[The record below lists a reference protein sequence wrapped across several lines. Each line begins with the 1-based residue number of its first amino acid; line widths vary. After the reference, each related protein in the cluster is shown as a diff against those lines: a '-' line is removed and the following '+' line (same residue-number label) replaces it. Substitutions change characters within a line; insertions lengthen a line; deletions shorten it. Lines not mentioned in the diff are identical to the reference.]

1 MHTHTAIHAYTDA
14 HTETCIDR
22 CIHTDALAH
31 TRTQNDECVAKK
43 RGEEKTLKKFKRER
57 ERTTNTFNM
66 YRCGH
71 QPTVAGGIALKPGNK
86 AETENAQAAKMGTT
100 PGWPPWVR

>member
-22 CIHTDALAH
+22 CIHTDALTH
-31 TRTQNDECVAKK
+31 THTQNDECVGNK
-43 RGEEKTLKKFKRER
+43 RGKEKTQQNSSER

-71 QPTVAGGIALKPGNK
+71 QPTVARGIALKPGNK
-86 AETENAQAAKMGTT
+86 AETENAQVTKMGTT
-100 PGWPPWVR
+100 PRWPPWVR